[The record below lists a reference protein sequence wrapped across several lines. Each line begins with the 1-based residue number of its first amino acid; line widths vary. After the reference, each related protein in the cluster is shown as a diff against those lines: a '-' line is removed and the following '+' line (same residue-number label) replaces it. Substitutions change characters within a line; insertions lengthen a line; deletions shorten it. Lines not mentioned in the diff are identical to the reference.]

1 MIIMKKPNAD
11 KLKGQTPPP
20 VPVDDSLRPVPLD
33 ALVHRLKRG
42 GEIGLPAF
50 VLARL
55 DALEKPKLEEA
66 LLEPGGG
73 NPCGCNSVC
82 ACVPVETCACNQ
94 VCVCDTVSTCQSYDP
109 GCYGGG
115 GGYGGY
121 YAPCH

>member
-1 MIIMKKPNAD
+1 MNMKKQHAN
-11 KLKGQTPPP
+11 KLNRQQPPP
-20 VPVDDSLRPVPLD
+20 APLDDRLRPVPE
-33 ALVHRLKRG
+33 ATPTVGARP
-42 GEIGLPAF
+42 GEKIALPAF

-82 ACVPVETCACNQ
+82 ACVPVDTCACDQ
-94 VCVCDTVSTCQSYDP
+94 VCTCDTVSTCQSFDP

-121 YAPCH
+121 WVPCH